1 MSKEVISEI
10 ANREA
15 FFTLLKH
22 NQGIIVIKL
31 GAEWCGPCKTIKK
44 AVHGFFASS
53 PPEVICAD
61 IDVDECFELYS
72 LLKSRRVVNGIPV
85 LLCYKKGNRT
95 PIPDDS
101 VVGADPAALDAFFK
115 RCGMYIYQMKKNRVI

>member
-1 MSKEVISEI
+1 MEKQIIASIPTKNDFNRILDLNTGLVI
-10 ANREA
+10 
-15 FFTLLKH
+15 
-22 NQGIIVIKL
+22 IKL
-31 GAEWCGPCKTIKK
+31 GAEWCGPCKLIKDV
-44 AVHGFFASS
+44 VHAFFASA